1 MQLRCGKN
9 SVRFFVSEYGLF
21 IQLWHFGMNIGDRN
35 PEFILF
41 AQHGWSDNGKDINT
55 LAVAL
60 ATQDTVVIAPSL
72 GLINTYW
79 RIKPL
84 VNKLEKLVREAIG
97 QYPQARLKIIGHSL
111 GGLIWLELLDLHPE
125 WHAQV
130 HSFVLIGSPV
140 GGSHLARLID
150 PLGLGIGM
158 ARDLGKNRRALATKI
173 AQKIPTLAIASDLG
187 NGSDGM
193 VTLENTKF
201 NYAHF
206 ICVNDIPHAHLKCHQ
221 AMIPLIQDFWLNPQ
235 INLTQID
242 WIAELLT
249 FLKNIPGMTD
259 ANYQNLAKSQV
270 LLRLTQGLT
279 VHTYTNLAKI
289 EHIFVTNA
297 QQQCLYAGYVG
308 WLHSAHLHKSLLE
321 IKKLFPTLD

>member
-1 MQLRCGKN
+1 
-9 SVRFFVSEYGLF
+9 
-21 IQLWHFGMNIGDRN
+21 MNLGDRN
-35 PEFILF
+35 PQFILF

-60 ATQDTVVIAPSL
+60 APQDTLVVAPSL
-72 GLINTYW
+72 GLIKTYW

-84 VNKLEKLVREAIG
+84 VSKLEKLVLEAIN

-125 WHAQV
+125 WLTKV
-130 HSFVLIGSPV
+130 HSFVLIGSPI

-150 PLGLGIGM
+150 PLSLGIGM

-193 VTLENTKF
+193 VTFENTKF
-201 NYAHF
+201 NHAQF
-206 ICVNDIPHAHLKCHQ
+206 VCVKNIPHANLKCHQ
-221 AMIPLIQDFWLNPQ
+221 AMIPLIQDFWSNPQ
-235 INLTQID
+235 INLTKMD
-242 WIAELLT
+242 WTNQLLT

-259 ANYQNLAKSQV
+259 ANYQNLAQSKILIRLANGV
-270 LLRLTQGLT
+270 NLR
-279 VHTYTNLAKI
+279 TYTNLARVK
-289 EHIFVTNA
+289 HIFVTNA
-297 QQQCLYAGYVG
+297 QGHCLYAGFVG
-308 WLHSAHLHKSLLE
+308 WLHSADLQKSLLE
-321 IKKLFPTLD
+321 VKKLFPAQDSAKNS